1 MRTAGGGL
9 LEHPPA
15 DQYDEDEMIRTLP
28 AIYEHGVL
36 RPLEP
41 VHLKE
46 NQQVAV
52 TISDSP
58 DDFVNAWLDHEYIA
72 AIEARQ
78 EPEPSLE
85 EVRAALAKIPGN
97 LSDDIRTER
106 ESRG

>member
-1 MRTAGGGL
+1 MR
-9 LEHPPA
+9 E
-15 DQYDEDEMIRTLP
+15 YDENEMTRTLP
-28 AIYEHGVL
+28 AVYEHGVL

-41 VHLKE
+41 VDLKE

-58 DDFVNAWLDHEYIA
+58 DDFVNSWLDHEYMA
-72 AIEARQ
+72 AVQARE

-85 EVRAALAKIPGN
+85 DVRAALAKIPGN
-97 LSDDIRTER
+97 LSDDIRSER